1 MWLPLPS
8 TGSAVS
14 RSPAAKPARAA
25 KATGA
30 APTAGPDPRPAADA
44 RPAGKSADAE
54 LAGEPGVTLVP
65 LRRSRARRAP
75 GVKRRLAWTIKHN
88 GRRYAVFDVDGEFQ
102 VTDAGCPHNGGPLAD
117 GVVRDGAVTCPWHW
131 YSFDLRTG
139 DCRSPVGY
147 QLRKYPVRSRDGR
160 MFAELPGAPRPRA
173 WSRLRRLLRLRRS
186 ARTGTA

>member
-1 MWLPLPS
+1 M
-8 TGSAVS
+8 S
-14 RSPAAKPARAA
+14 RSPAAKPAKGGEGDR
-25 KATGA
+25 GGSDCG
-30 APTAGPDPRPAADA
+30 AGPAPGSGR
-44 RPAGKSADAE
+44 RPAGKPADAE

-131 YSFDLRTG
+131 YCFDLRTG

-173 WSRLRRLLRLRRS
+173 WSRLRRLPRLRRS
-186 ARTGTA
+186 ARSGTA